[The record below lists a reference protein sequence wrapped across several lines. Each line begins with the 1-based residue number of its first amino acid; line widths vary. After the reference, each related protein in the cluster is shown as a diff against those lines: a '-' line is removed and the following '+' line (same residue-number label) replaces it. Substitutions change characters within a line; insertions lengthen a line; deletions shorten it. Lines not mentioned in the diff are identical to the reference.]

1 MTKFEGCYLTNEGL
15 AMVHDTGLGRLTFT
29 KAVTGSGTY
38 SSKADIPEMTS
49 LKDQKQEFGLDGFI
63 EGDNFTV
70 DVKFKIRNAGLA
82 EEYQLSEIG
91 IYAKGDDGEEKLY
104 CVAFALPGHTE
115 IVPADAGGIAYVT
128 AIDIE
133 TVVSTSANVTIVYA
147 EDHDFT
153 VEYVKSI
160 VGEINVQADGT
171 VAYQLETMKRKVE
184 SLNTAM
190 NGLEF
195 GVSDKGCLTV
205 TYDDGQ

>member
-1 MTKFEGCYLTNEGL
+1 MTKFEGCYLTNAGL
-15 AMVHDTGLGRLTFT
+15 AMVHDTGLANVTFT

-38 SSKADIPEMTS
+38 ASKDDIPELTE
-49 LKDQKQEFGLDGFI
+49 LKAQKQEFGLDGFI

-91 IYAKGDDGEEKLY
+91 IYAKGEDGVEKLY

-115 IVPADAGGIAYVT
+115 PVPADEGGIAYSTSV
-128 AIDIE
+128 DIE
-133 TVVSTSANVTIVYA
+133 TVVSTEANVSIIYS

-153 VEYVKSI
+153 VNYVKSI
-160 VGEINVQADGT
+160 VGEINIHTDGT
-171 VAYQLETMKRKVE
+171 VAYQLGVLKTKVNK
-184 SLNTAM
+184 LDTAL